1 MGVPR
6 IHQLLD
12 VARAG
17 EVLAHDVALRLVTRV
32 ADPADAGFLMRQAG
46 QERGHAR
53 VFAAAGAMLGRCP
66 GRDGD
71 KLMRPFRRALEADL
85 DTGRVDAAVVGLHL
99 VLEALGSEVV
109 GRINLDLHGLGRAFA
124 PVRRALLAQED
135 AHHVFGIRYIAR
147 SLRTDPQRR
156 PAIDAAATQYVALA
170 RTLLEDCDAL
180 FSLSRATPADYLGLV
195 RGRVA
200 DALVAA

>member
-1 MGVPR
+1 MGIPR

-17 EVLAHDVALRLVTRV
+17 EELAHDVALRLVTRV
-32 ADPADAGFLMRQAG
+32 ADPADAAFLMRQAG
-46 QERGHAR
+46 QEHGHAR
-53 VFAAAGAMLGRCP
+53 VFAAAAAMLGRRP
-66 GRDGD
+66 GREGD
-71 KLMRPFRRALEADL
+71 KLMRPFRRALESDL
-85 DTGRVDAAVVGLHL
+85 DSGRIDASVVGLHL

-135 AHHVFGIRYIAR
+135 AHHRFGIRYVAR
-147 SLRTDPQRR
+147 TLLADPDRR
-156 PAIDAAATQYVALA
+156 PEIAAAATQYVALA
-170 RTLLEDCDAL
+170 RELLDDCDAL
-180 FSLSRATPADYLGLV
+180 FTLSRATPSDYLALI